1 MANQNTAPVKA
12 QTPKKL
18 LLAGLYTDAPVRV
31 EPEEPQKILVAGLAE
46 ARPKKDYPDTFFGRA
61 FKVFRGEFMTL
72 LKSSIFFIL
81 FTLPFI
87 VIFAWFAGYFENLT
101 LSGIYNFMGDIGI
114 GYPGGGDSL
123 TESVARLYWEVKEPV
138 ILMLGATLIF
148 GSLGLSGNF
157 YCAKRSYF
165 QDYYS
170 KTVKTFWMGFAKYWW
185 QFLITV
191 TVMVLIACGMITSI
205 MYLLSRQTLGL
216 AGAGEYC
223 AVVFSWIIG
232 APLLTV
238 PMVMLSLF
246 CTYELTFV
254 QTFKNALVLIVNN
267 PIMVAIIGIVSAVP
281 FIIMGVAG
289 TVVGIIVFVV
299 MAFIGCNF
307 YAQLF
312 VAMAN
317 RGMTKCHLRKL
328 ETDREEMQKQ
338 RQAKKTSASGYVGA
352 GGGSA
357 QKKTKQQTNVYHNP
371 KKKKKK

>member
-87 VIFAWFAGYFENLT
+87 VIFAWFAGYFENLM

-267 PIMVAIIGIVSAVP
+267 PIMVAIIGIVSAAP